1 MKRIIDDLASEILDL
16 GYKYNLTIYPKFL
29 TSDVIRGFKK
39 KIQR

>member
-16 GYKYNLTIYPKFL
+16 GYNLTIYPKFL
-29 TSDVIRGFKK
+29 TSGVIRGFKK